1 MLRRSPLFD
10 AIGSGICL
18 VSPLFNVELG
28 EILSFFLNLALINVI
43 SLEISNLLN
52 VMMAILVRV
61 RRC

>member
-10 AIGSGICL
+10 PISSGISL
-18 VSPLFNVELG
+18 ISPLINVELG

>member
-1 MLRRSPLFD
+1 MLRGSPFLD
-10 AIGSGICL
+10 PISSGICL
-18 VSPLFNVELG
+18 VSPLVNVELG
-28 EILSFFLNLALINVI
+28 EILSFFLNLGLINVI

>member
-10 AIGSGICL
+10 AISSGISL
-18 VSPLFNVELG
+18 VSPLVNVELG
-28 EILSFFLNLALINVI
+28 EILNFFLNLGLINVI

>member
-1 MLRRSPLFD
+1 MLRGSSFLDTISSCICLASPL
-10 AIGSGICL
+10 
-18 VSPLFNVELG
+18 VNVELG